1 MMSDNKVGGVINLS
15 VTGNT
20 VIYNFV
26 SNLLRN
32 PFLGKPKRKWY

>member
-1 MMSDNKVGGVINLS
+1 MSDDKIGGVIVLS

-26 SNLLRN
+26 SN